1 MCDFN
6 SLSREQKSYF
16 SNLLNEYAR
25 KIGGKGV
32 FLQLLEVVRERDV
45 HPLISNRCEFSFVR
59 GHIYWDKV
67 IFKDKIDLL
76 MRERVNESQR
86 DNFLPPISE
95 KKRYKQAL
103 NLVKTFAPIVFEVV
117 PKDES
122 LEGFSFHAFEN
133 FEDDV
138 VKLNPIF
145 DAIFFCATGTIKK
158 ILDFQK
164 DDS

>member
-16 SNLLNEYAR
+16 SNLLNQYAQ

-86 DNFLPPISE
+86 DNFLPPVSD

-122 LEGFSFHAFEN
+122 LEGFEIRAFDSIDEGK
-133 FEDDV
+133 
-138 VKLNPIF
+138 VKLNPVF
-145 DAIFFCATGTIKK
+145 DAIFFCATQTVKK
-158 ILDFQK
+158 ILDYEK
-164 DDS
+164 GN